1 MARIKQLEYR
11 GKCEQDS
18 SRLKDQ
24 SLEEAQQQCV
34 QLQDQCVHLRAHAQQ
49 QEELVDSLMGQLET
63 KERVNQILQSKVEE
77 LSSQTK

>member
-1 MARIKQLEYR
+1 MAKIKQLEYR

-24 SLEEAQQQCV
+24 SLEDAQQQCI
-34 QLQDQCVHLRAHAQQ
+34 QLQEQCGHLRVHSQQ

-63 KERVNQILQSKVEE
+63 KERVNQVLQGKVEE